1 MQNKSLKQQTFNGI
15 GWSSIE
21 RFSTQGVS
29 FVVQLILARLLTP
42 SDYGIIGMLAIFMQL
57 AQVIIDSGFAN
68 ALIRKQNCTQ
78 RDYST
83 VFFYNLILSLGIY
96 AILFISAP
104 LVAKFFQTSTL
115 ISVMRWLTITLLFN
129 ALSIIPKSILVK
141 TINFKKQTYISL
153 LSALF
158 SGILGIIF
166 AILGKGVWALV
177 IQQISLSIC
186 TFILYT
192 IFVRW
197 KLNFVF
203 DKQIFKELFSFG
215 SKLLLSS
222 IIGTI
227 YRNLYTILIGKKFSP
242 ADLGNYTRADQLAMF
257 PSNNIG
263 NIITRV
269 AYPIFAKVQDDNIR
283 LRTYYQQMIRYSS
296 FIIFP
301 LMIGLLTISKPFVL
315 FFLTE
320 KWIGAVSI
328 LQLLC
333 VDWMLDHITLLNLNL
348 LYVKGR
354 SDLAL
359 KLEIIKKSIAI
370 TILLISIHWGVIG
383 ICWGRLLYSV
393 IATIIN
399 SYYTKQLIQLS
410 FLQQVKDFFPFVIT
424 SLVMGICVIFSTYF
438 FDNSGIQLIIG
449 IITGIIV
456 YSLLSLIFFKEMI
469 KEIRSLFL
477 SQIKS
482 A

>member
-1 MQNKSLKQQTFNGI
+1 
-15 GWSSIE
+15 
-21 RFSTQGVS
+21 
-29 FVVQLILARLLTP
+29 
-42 SDYGIIGMLAIFMQL
+42 
-57 AQVIIDSGFAN
+57 
-68 ALIRKQNCTQ
+68 
-78 RDYST
+78 
-83 VFFYNLILSLGIY
+83 
-96 AILFISAP
+96 
-104 LVAKFFQTSTL
+104 
-115 ISVMRWLTITLLFN
+115 
-129 ALSIIPKSILVK
+129 
-141 TINFKKQTYISL
+141 
-153 LSALF
+153 
-158 SGILGIIF
+158 
-166 AILGKGVWALV
+166 
-177 IQQISLSIC
+177 
-186 TFILYT
+186 
-192 IFVRW
+192 
-197 KLNFVF
+197 
-203 DKQIFKELFSFG
+203 
-215 SKLLLSS
+215 
-222 IIGTI
+222 
-227 YRNLYTILIGKKFSP
+227 
-242 ADLGNYTRADQLAMF
+242 MF

-333 VDWMLDHITLLNLNL
+333 VDWMLDHITLLNQNL